1 MKKIFIT
8 FSFTILLIVR
18 ISGQVDVDIPLI
30 VSDGT
35 DNIPLAIGLDL
46 TATNCIDPQ
55 LGESDLPPIPPCGCL
70 FACFD
75 LAPYG
80 CPYISSMK
88 DYRAPGNPPAYPFT
102 GMIQHT
108 LWWQV
113 ATPGQ
118 PLNITYNIPPGA
130 IMRIVDNIT
139 GTLLNLG
146 PLTGQGVATIP
157 GSYTAFGTKAII
169 KMQYNCIGG
178 FPSDPIFGIST
189 QNLIFPQMIV
199 GNDTTL
205 PVTVTNIGLE
215 DTLSITNIVSSN
227 SHFTIA
233 PNSLPI
239 YLAPQD
245 SQVFLITNT
254 SDVIAE
260 EGTIQFTHNGCG
272 SPASLTV
279 SAPAGIPPG
288 PFFSMSTTSLLFIQ
302 DTIGVANSLPFTIFN
317 AGGEN
322 TLYINYISSNNNY
335 FSVYPNSFPIAIEP
349 LSQQQFYVTYTSADT
364 LQQGIIEIIHNAPGS
379 PAFLNV
385 SSVYNYAQFHMD
397 PLGLYFSSQPMTK
410 QVIIK
415 NLGTSDSLIINGIVS
430 SNNNYTVTPN
440 SLPIYISPGT
450 IKIFYVT
457 LNNSP
462 GVQTGTIEFFHNAS
476 GSPAELYVTNQL
488 ADPLSEGT
496 IIVYSGSQYRTH
508 LFGIDP
514 TATDGIDQHLGEADL
529 PPFPPPGA
537 FESKLIL
544 PENNFAGTLSSYK
557 DYRFGNIFIS
567 ETIEYRIAYQ
577 PDLNNFIEI
586 SWILPE
592 EMSGVLLDLA
602 GGVVINVPIADSG
615 SFVVPNPYVF
625 IGLKMMID
633 FNMEMPAELISFN
646 ATSLDNNVTLDWSTA
661 TETNNSGFEINRKKL
676 EARSQE
682 LEWEMIGFV
691 PGFGTTTEPKSYSF
705 IDENVT
711 NGIYKYRLKQIDFD
725 GSFEYLPIGQAGS
738 NEIEVEVDFT
748 PKEFVLY
755 QNYPNPF
762 NPNTVI
768 RFEIPGQARN
778 DNVLVT
784 LKIYDILG
792 NEVATLVNE
801 EKQAGVYE
809 VEFDASSLASG
820 MYLYK
825 LQAGGFVQTKK
836 MILLR

>member
-1 MKKIFIT
+1 MKKLFFIT
-8 FSFTILLIVR
+8 CLSILFVIK
-18 ISGQVDVDIPLI
+18 IFGQAQIDIPLI
-30 VSDGT
+30 VTDGT
-35 DNIPLAIGLDL
+35 YNIELAVGLDL

-55 LGESDLPPIPPCGCL
+55 LGEADLPPIPPCGCL
-70 FACFD
+70 VACFD

-88 DYRAPGNPPAYPFT
+88 DYRAPGNPPAFPFT

-113 ATPGQ
+113 TTPGR
-118 PLNITYNIPPGA
+118 PLNITYDIPPGA
-130 IMRIVDNIT
+130 NMRIIDNIT

-146 PLTGQGVATIP
+146 PFTGQGVATIP
-157 GSYTAFGTKAII
+157 GSYTAFGTKALI

-178 FPSDPIFGIST
+178 FPTDPIFGIST

-227 SHFTIA
+227 NHFTIA

-239 YLAPQD
+239 YLAPLD
-245 SQVFLITNT
+245 SQIFLITNT
-254 SDVIAE
+254 ADVIAE

-272 SPASLTV
+272 SPTSLNV

-288 PFFSMSTTSLLFIQ
+288 PLFSMSTTSLLFIQ
-302 DTIGVANSLPFTIFN
+302 DTVGVANSLPFTIFN
-317 AGGEN
+317 AGGAN
-322 TLYINYISSNNNY
+322 TLYINYISSTNNN
-335 FSVYPNSFPIAIEP
+335 FTVYPNSFPIAIAP
-349 LSQQQFYVTYTSADT
+349 LSQQLFSVTYTSADT
-364 LQQGIIEIIHNAPGS
+364 LQQGTIEITHNAPGS
-379 PAFLNV
+379 PSFLNV
-385 SSVYNYAQFHMD
+385 SSAYNYAQFHME

-415 NLGTSDSLIINGIVS
+415 NLGSSDSLIINAIVS
-430 SNNNYTVTPN
+430 SNSNYTVTPI
-440 SLPIYISPGT
+440 SLPMYISPGA

-457 LNNSP
+457 LNNAP
-462 GVQTGTIEFFHNAS
+462 GIQTGTIEFFHNAS

-577 PDLNNFIEI
+577 PDFNNFIEI

-602 GGVVINVPIADSG
+602 GGVVINVPIADTG
-615 SFVVPNPYVF
+615 SFVVPNPYIF

-633 FNMEMPAELISFN
+633 FNMEMPVELISFN
-646 ATSLDNNVTLDWSTA
+646 ATLIDNSVRLI
-661 TETNNSGFEINRKKL
+661 GQQQRK
-676 EARSQE
+676 Q
-682 LEWEMIGFV
+682 
-691 PGFGTTTEPKSYSF
+691 TTQ
-705 IDENVT
+705 
-711 NGIYKYRLKQIDFD
+711 GLRLKKSSRQGD
-725 GSFEYLPIGQAGS
+725 
-738 NEIEVEVDFT
+738 
-748 PKEFVLY
+748 
-755 QNYPNPF
+755 
-762 NPNTVI
+762 
-768 RFEIPGQARN
+768 RMAR
-778 DNVLVT
+778 
-784 LKIYDILG
+784 LG
-792 NEVATLVNE
+792 NHR
-801 EKQAGVYE
+801 
-809 VEFDASSLASG
+809 FCSG
-820 MYLYK
+820 IWNDYR
-825 LQAGGFVQTKK
+825 TK
-836 MILLR
+836 ILFFHR